1 MAGHNKWTQIKR
13 QKGAS
18 DAKRSQMFGKLSR
31 MISSQVKVAKGD
43 RNAALVRAA
52 IEKARAAD
60 MPVETIER
68 AISKATEQKDLE
80 TIVYEAYGPGGTGMV
95 IEVMTDSRNRAAQE
109 VRHALTKNGFAL
121 GAIGSVM
128 WGFEKKDGELAP
140 TMHIPLSDEDSE
152 LLEKLVD
159 DLEALDDVQEII
171 TNAE

>member
-18 DAKRSQMFGKLSR
+18 DAKRSQLFGKLAR
-31 MISSQVKVAKGD
+31 MISSQVKVAGGD
-43 RNAALVRAA
+43 RNATAVKQA

-60 MPVETIER
+60 MPADTIER

-80 TIVYEAYGPGGTGMV
+80 TIVYEAYGPGGAGLL

-109 VRHALTKNGFAL
+109 VRHALAKNGFAL

-128 WGFEKKDGELAP
+128 WGFRKTGGQFEP
-140 TMHIPLSDEDSE
+140 IMTIPLSDEDAE
-152 LLEKLVD
+152 LLARLVD

-171 TNAE
+171 TSAE

>member
-18 DAKRSQMFGKLSR
+18 DAKRSQLFGKLSR
-31 MISSQVKVAKGD
+31 LISAQVKVAGGD

-60 MPVETIER
+60 MPTDTIER

-80 TIVYEAYGPGGTGMV
+80 TIMYEAYGPGGAGLV
-95 IEVMTDSRNRAAQE
+95 IEVLTDSRNRAAQE
-109 VRHALTKNGFAL
+109 VRHALSKNGFAL
-121 GAIGSVM
+121 ASIGSVM
-128 WGFEKKDGELAP
+128 WAFQKENGELKP
-140 TMHIPLSDEDSE
+140 TTTVELSDEDAE
-152 LLEKLVD
+152 LLSKLVD
-159 DLEALDDVQEII
+159 DLETLEDVQEVL

>member
-1 MAGHNKWTQIKR
+1 
-13 QKGAS
+13 
-18 DAKRSQMFGKLSR
+18 MFGKLSR
-31 MISSQVKVAKGD
+31 MISSQVKVATGD

-140 TMHIPLSDEDSE
+140 TMHIPLSDEDAE

>member
-18 DAKRSQMFGKLSR
+18 DAKRSQAFGKLSR
-31 MISSQVKVAKGD
+31 MISAQVKVAKGD
-43 RNAALVRAA
+43 RNAAAVRTA

-60 MPVETIER
+60 MPVDTIER
-68 AISKATEQKDLE
+68 AIAKATEQKDLE
-80 TIVYEAYGPGGTGMV
+80 SIVYEAYGPGGAGII
-95 IEVMTDSRNRAAQE
+95 IEALTDSRNRAAQE
-109 VRHALTKNGFAL
+109 IRHILSKNGFAL

-128 WGFEKKDGELAP
+128 WGFEKKEGTLVS
-140 TMHIPLSDEDSE
+140 TMHVPLSDEDAE

-159 DLEALDDVQEII
+159 ELEANNEVQEVT

>member
-1 MAGHNKWTQIKR
+1 MAGHNRWTQIKR

-95 IEVMTDSRNRAAQE
+95 IEVMTDSKNRSAQE

-128 WGFEKKDGELAP
+128 WGFEKKEGELAP
-140 TMHIPLSDEDSE
+140 TMHVPLSDEDAE

>member
-43 RNAALVRAA
+43 RNATAVKQA
-52 IEKARAAD
+52 IEKARVAD

-80 TIVYEAYGPGGTGMV
+80 TIVYEAYGPGGAGMIV
-95 IEVMTDSRNRAAQE
+95 EVLTESRNRAAQE

-128 WGFEKKDGELAP
+128 WGFQKSEGELRP
-140 TMHIPLSDEDSE
+140 VMTMPLSDEDAE

-159 DLEALDDVQEII
+159 DLETLEDVQEVI